1 MHSAFT
7 IHISHFPGALVLPSA
22 GRTQEHAES
31 WTVTCSPSPDFFTIN
46 VDLETEIHA
55 GKGWAFKMD
64 TSAPPG
70 TCQVLNRVCCGTN
83 LSIRLNPADLRT
95 SLLWK
100 VWNYKGTCCI
110 CTGRLYSP
118 PQLPYPTAPALQHRL
133 LSRHFFTRQA
143 KCILRNPTFFFLPC
157 IRWYTITIYFCFQNR
172 AFRLSFLPTSFLRKT
187 FLCNSGF
194 WGNGESQGQQ
204 VAAMSPEPGAPSQG
218 CHRGRQYH
226 HSLCCNAS
234 PFPYHI

>member
-31 WTVTCSPSPDFFTIN
+31 WTVTCSPSPDFLTIN

-118 PQLPYPTAPALQHRL
+118 PQLPYPMAPALQHRL

-143 KCILRNPTFFFLPC
+143 KCILRNPTFFLFTMYTMIHNHNLFL
-157 IRWYTITIYFCFQNR
+157 
-172 AFRLSFLPTSFLRKT
+172 LSKSSVQTFFSSHFIPKEDVSLQLRVLGK
-187 FLCNSGF
+187 
-194 WGNGESQGQQ
+194 GESQGQQ

-226 HSLCCNAS
+226 HSLCCNTS